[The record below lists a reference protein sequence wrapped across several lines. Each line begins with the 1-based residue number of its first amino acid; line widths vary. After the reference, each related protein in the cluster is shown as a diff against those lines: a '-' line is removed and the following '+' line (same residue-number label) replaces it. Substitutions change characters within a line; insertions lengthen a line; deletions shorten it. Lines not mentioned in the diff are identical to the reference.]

1 MENAQIGTVRDFNR
15 VVTLR
20 TGAVDGSYLGRG
32 RPLGQARLIFEIGP
46 RGGDL
51 RALRERLKLD
61 SGYMSRLL
69 RALERQGLV
78 AVAGC
83 G

>member
-1 MENAQIGTVRDFNR
+1 MEAAQISTVRDFNR

-46 RGGDL
+46 GGVL
-51 RALRERLKLD
+51 SAMAQD
-61 SGYMSRLL
+61 SRVS
-69 RALERQGLV
+69 
-78 AVAGC
+78 
-83 G
+83 

>member
-1 MENAQIGTVRDFNR
+1 MQIGAVRDFNR

-46 RGGDL
+46 AGADL
-51 RALRERLKLD
+51 RALRR
-61 SGYMSRLL
+61 RQ
-69 RALERQGLV
+69 RAKR
-78 AVAGC
+78 
-83 G
+83 